1 MVFCRFD
8 GGLESILV
16 EGRGKGN
23 LVREGFG
30 SPFTGLGRE
39 GFGSP
44 STGLGREGF
53 GSPSTGLGSEGFGS
67 PSTGLGRE
75 GFGSPSTGLGS
86 EGFGSPSTGLGSGGK
101 DDCVSR
107 SIGDGHGLLYTG
119 VGISPLIGPGVLFT
133 FGLPVVAPS
142 TPSSSSGSEG
152 GMEVND
158 PVTGGVDVCGS
169 PTRGV
174 DGG

>member
-86 EGFGSPSTGLGSGGK
+86 GGK

-119 VGISPLIGPGVLFT
+119 VGISPQGCYSHLDCL
-133 FGLPVVAPS
+133 L
-142 TPSSSSGSEG
+142 
-152 GMEVND
+152 
-158 PVTGGVDVCGS
+158 
-169 PTRGV
+169 
-174 DGG
+174 

>member
-53 GSPSTGLGSEGFGS
+53 GSPSTGLGREGIGSPSTGLGSEGFGS

-75 GFGSPSTGLGS
+75 GFGSPSTGL
-86 EGFGSPSTGLGSGGK
+86 
-101 DDCVSR
+101 
-107 SIGDGHGLLYTG
+107 GDGHGLLYTG